1 MSASETTQ
9 VKSSATEIC
18 SFFSDPRETLS
29 QNLRWYKGLSFEQ
42 RLHHHVYLLHR
53 ADLPYNSRRGH
64 RNKVMSMISRLAKR
78 VNKEIPVVL
87 SWFKLSRGDLV
98 VSKKIK

>member
-9 VKSSATEIC
+9 VKSTATE
-18 SFFSDPRETLS
+18 FVLFSDPRETIS

-42 RLHHHVYLLHR
+42 RLRHHVYLLQR
-53 ADLPYNSRRGH
+53 ADLPYNVRRGH
-64 RNKVMSMISRLAKR
+64 RNKVMTSISKLAKR
-78 VNKEIPVVL
+78 ANKEISVVL

-98 VSKKIK
+98 VSKNK